1 MVPVSLPLL
10 STGPH
15 KPPYWTGFRPSRLGS
30 MLQAPGPVSAPPHSG
45 PSHSPALCCTP
56 PPPPSFRFLPL
67 YPVQRGGPTAYS
79 GKCVPEV
86 REPNLEARERTQ
98 AHCVPG
104 VRGGGNLEAKY
115 GAS

>member
-1 MVPVSLPLL
+1 MVPVSSPLL
-10 STGPH
+10 SNGPH
-15 KPPYWTGFRPSRLGS
+15 KPPYWTRFRPSRLRFHATS
-30 MLQAPGPVSAPPHSG
+30 PRASL
-45 PSHSPALCCTP
+45 SPAPLRP
-56 PPPPSFRFLPL
+56 LPQPRPLLHPSPFFRFLPL

-86 REPNLEARERTQ
+86 REPNLEDRERTQ
-98 AHCVPG
+98 AHRVPG